1 MRVMLDTN
9 VLVSAL
15 LFSGE
20 TINTMMRK
28 VTSNHKLVL
37 SSYVVDELIDVT
49 KRKFPGKIDTV
60 EMLLNQLSY
69 ELVDSPEEQ
78 EDDLFDIRDIK
89 DYPAL
94 YVAIKEEIDIFIT
107 GDEDFD
113 DVVIEKPKIMTAA
126 EFISRYQ
133 DKQYFEKKPLLF

>member
-9 VLVSAL
+9 ILVSAL

-20 TINTMMRK
+20 TINTMMRM
-28 VTSNHKLVL
+28 VTSEHKLVL

-49 KRKFPGKIDTV
+49 KRKFPGKTDTV

-69 ELVDSPEEQ
+69 ELVESPEDQ
-78 EDDLFDIRDIK
+78 ENDLFSIRDIK

-94 YVAIKEEIDIFIT
+94 YAAIKEDIDIFIT
-107 GDEDFD
+107 GDDDFN
-113 DVVIEKPKIMTAA
+113 DVIIEKPEIMTAA
-126 EFISRYQ
+126 EFVSR
-133 DKQYFEKKPLLF
+133 FNIEKEVY

>member
-9 VLVSAL
+9 ILVSAL

-28 VTSNHKLVL
+28 VTSDHKLVL

-49 KRKFPGKIDTV
+49 KRKFPNKIDTV
-60 EMLLNQLSY
+60 EMLLSQLSY
-69 ELVDSPEEQ
+69 ELVDSPEQTEN
-78 EDDLFDIRDIK
+78 DLFAIRDLK

-94 YVAIKEEIDIFIT
+94 FVAIKEDIDIFIT
-107 GDEDFD
+107 GDDDFD
-113 DVVIEKPKIMTAA
+113 DVVIEKPEIMTAA
-126 EFISRYQ
+126 EFISR
-133 DKQYFEKKPLLF
+133 F

>member
-9 VLVSAL
+9 ILVSAL

-20 TINTMMRK
+20 TINTMMK
-28 VTSNHKLVL
+28 MVTSEHKLVL

-69 ELVDSPEEQ
+69 ELVESLDEQ
-78 EDDLFDIRDIK
+78 EDDLFNIRDIK
-89 DYPAL
+89 DYLAL
-94 YVAIKEEIDIFIT
+94 YAAIKEDIDIFYY
-107 GDEDFD
+107 G
-113 DVVIEKPKIMTAA
+113 
-126 EFISRYQ
+126 
-133 DKQYFEKKPLLF
+133 